1 MLVGSCHHTEKTV
14 IQTQLKTYLYAK
26 RRRNAQSTLKY
37 MKTNFMHLNTY
48 FYQLLEFLR
57 GFLMWY
63 LLKIAIFWITQET
76 TCFIDHK
83 MGCRLAVKMMIT
95 TSCND
100 FEHVD
105 IIETCLRCFTLLNI
119 IKDITTQKSLLL
131 FELKSVSHQRMA
143 PHPPLRF
150 ICILILYHLT
160 DYQQASKRFQTLDGQ
175 TTYTLFLLKAFWQA
189 GTISPPFSSKH
200 RTHVFRSAATGTQQ
214 LETKESIEFGSLS
227 VISPQVQ
234 VTQCG
239 EKIL

>member
-1 MLVGSCHHTEKTV
+1 
-14 IQTQLKTYLYAK
+14 
-26 RRRNAQSTLKY
+26 
-37 MKTNFMHLNTY
+37 
-48 FYQLLEFLR
+48 
-57 GFLMWY
+57 
-63 LLKIAIFWITQET
+63 
-76 TCFIDHK
+76 
-83 MGCRLAVKMMIT
+83 MIT

-175 TTYTLFLLKAFWQA
+175 TTYTLFLLKAF
-189 GTISPPFSSKH
+189 
-200 RTHVFRSAATGTQQ
+200 
-214 LETKESIEFGSLS
+214 
-227 VISPQVQ
+227 
-234 VTQCG
+234 
-239 EKIL
+239 